1 MRLTFLEETFHCQK
15 IVVMLKNKRQKRK
28 QKNHVTQEAYSEP
41 YNDVS
46 RVFLGRL
53 IHTLNP
59 GKRHHD
65 WHSGKNVSKLV
76 LADALK
82 LHPLALFALRFFCKT
97 FPKFTLS
104 DALQWDDVSK
114 FKNSKEIWTAITLW
128 DHQSKPGWKYTASST
143 EGIIQRRRNIYII

>member
-65 WHSGKNVSKLV
+65 WHSGKKRFKISACRCSKT
-76 LADALK
+76 ALSG
-82 LHPLALFALRFFCKT
+82 PVC
-97 FPKFTLS
+97 
-104 DALQWDDVSK
+104 SK
-114 FKNSKEIWTAITLW
+114 ISL
-128 DHQSKPGWKYTASST
+128 
-143 EGIIQRRRNIYII
+143 

>member
-65 WHSGKNVSKLV
+65 WHSGKSVSKLV

-82 LHPLALFALRFFCKT
+82 LHSLALFALRFLCKT
-97 FPKFTLS
+97 FPKVYITRRSSISMMF
-104 DALQWDDVSK
+104 Q
-114 FKNSKEIWTAITLW
+114 NSKIEKKFELL
-128 DHQSKPGWKYTASST
+128 
-143 EGIIQRRRNIYII
+143 